1 LKAFSSVNV
10 TGVSVVAPVSKIEG
24 TTTTSIVPQVVN
36 GTTQRQQTSAITTTV
51 TAPASPITLSQLPK
65 QSNST
70 RSISVTT
77 ATDVPIVVRPLPN
90 GSCPQG
96 YHLVSGAVCI
106 KDITPPTKITASPLS
121 TTPITNATKSFSLP
135 LHSANQPNTNPASN
149 GAKRTLIQRY

>member
-1 LKAFSSVNV
+1 
-10 TGVSVVAPVSKIEG
+10 VVAPVSKIEG

-36 GTTQRQQTSAITTTV
+36 GTTQRQQTSAITTTA

-70 RSISVTT
+70 RSSSVTT
-77 ATDVPIVVRPLPN
+77 ATDVPIVLRPLPN
-90 GSCPQG
+90 GSCSQG

-106 KDITPPTKITASPLS
+106 KDITPIKITASPLS
-121 TTPITNATKSFSLP
+121 TTQITNATKSFSLP